1 MSRLLLALLCVFSAA
16 GAQGTGPS
24 ATPPV
29 TVQAAST
36 LPAEL
41 TRALNRSRTFAAR
54 GQAEV
59 TVLFPP
65 RAVPTRRVGQLPV
78 VPFRPGM
85 IARNFTVSQ
94 SAGAAIAGRPTTRY
108 DLTPRNPQAPR
119 WTLWIDQAWTV
130 PLGFEERSA
139 DGTVARRA
147 TFQKVNAKLAR
158 LERPVPAVPEG
169 LRAAVTRT
177 LPGLRFPAGFTPVAL
192 ERAAPRWQITLS
204 DGLNTLSL
212 VTAPRSVKAAPGV
225 ASRQIGERFV
235 WLTGNLPEEA
245 LAEALSGI
253 RKIDE
258 AALGTFSAPASSSP

>member
-1 MSRLLLALLCVFSAA
+1 MRRRLSGLLAALLVLPAVSAQNA
-16 GAQGTGPS
+16 A
-24 ATPPV
+24 PP
-29 TVQAAST
+29 

-41 TRALNRSRTFAAR
+41 SRALNRSRSFAAR

-65 RAVPTRRVGQLPV
+65 RAEPTRQVGQLPA

-94 SAGAAIAGRPTTRY
+94 GVGPEIAGRPTIRY

-130 PLGFEERSA
+130 PLAFEERSA

-158 LERPVPAVPEG
+158 LERLVPAIPQGVRG
-169 LRAAVTRT
+169 VVVRA
-177 LPGLRFPAGFTPVAL
+177 LPGFRFPDGFAPVAL

-225 ASRQIGERFV
+225 ASRQVGPGFV
-235 WLTGNLPEEA
+235 WLTGNLPQEGLSA
-245 LAEALSGI
+245 ALSGI

-258 AALGTFSAPASSSP
+258 AALGTFLAAGSSSP